1 MRHAK
6 AVEAKPGER
15 DEERKLSPEGI
26 EEAVTTSRFIPKV
39 KIVYSSPLRRAIETA
54 EIVSQAHR
62 VEYRVLEEL
71 APGHYLKDV
80 EPYFTDRAL
89 LISHSP
95 YVEDYVAELTGYRP
109 VIPTAGVVGTRK
121 TGGIW
126 LIEFFIT
133 PQYAREI
140 VERMSRYYS
149 TGRSE
154 KELHS
159 SGLNLL
165 R

>member
-1 MRHAK
+1 MFMRHAK
-6 AVEAKPGER
+6 ALEARPGER
-15 DEERKLSPEGI
+15 DEERRLSSEGI
-26 EEAVTTSRFIPKV
+26 EEVVTVSRFIPRV
-39 KIVYSSPLRRAIETA
+39 KIVYSSPLRRAVETA

-62 VEYRVLEEL
+62 VEFRVLEEL

-89 LISHSP
+89 LVGHSP
-95 YVEDYVAELTGYRP
+95 YIEDCVAELTGYRP
-109 VIPTAGVVGTRK
+109 TIPTAGVVGMRR

-140 VERMSRYYS
+140 AERISRYYS
-149 TGRSE
+149 T
-154 KELHS
+154 
-159 SGLNLL
+159 
-165 R
+165 